1 MAHDTFVRLHRR
13 QLWLLVLLD
22 LSLTYFYFLL
32 VLLSFGVQP
41 QAFRYVVLDHD
52 VDIDLVDL
60 LY

>member
-1 MAHDTFVRLHRR
+1 
-13 QLWLLVLLD
+13 
-22 LSLTYFYFLL
+22 